1 MRRRLERRKR
11 TTKIVILGPPGSGK
25 GTYASRLSS
34 KLGIPAIAAGDIL
47 REMAKSETKL
57 GKSVRSVIGKGELV
71 PDKIVNEVF
80 RNRLSRKDCERG
92 FILDGYPRTTTQA
105 KALNRFAEI
114 DAIVLLLVSDWIIV
128 ERLSSRRICEKC
140 GEVYNLRFLRPRME
154 GFCDKCGGALYQRVD
169 DTQEVIKERILVYEK
184 QTQPLIDYY
193 KGRIPFVEFR
203 CEDINTPPEV
213 AVKEILKGLNR
224 LKLA

>member
-1 MRRRLERRKR
+1 M
-11 TTKIVILGPPGSGK
+11 ILGPPGSGK

-140 GEVYNLRFLRPRME
+140 GEVYNIRFLRPRME

>member
-1 MRRRLERRKR
+1 M
-11 TTKIVILGPPGSGK
+11 ILGPPGSGK

-140 GEVYNLRFLRPRME
+140 GEVYNLRYLRPRME